1 MLNDLIIKA
10 IDNVSSVKDF
20 QQLKQKWEMSDT
32 ADEFKKEAIREL
44 KARKSIYDLSPNFTP
59 ESVIE
64 DIKAGVADID
74 DIN

>member
-20 QQLKQKWEMSDT
+20 QQLKQKWETSDA

-64 DIKAGVADID
+64 DIKAGAADID

>member
-64 DIKAGVADID
+64 DIKAGAADID